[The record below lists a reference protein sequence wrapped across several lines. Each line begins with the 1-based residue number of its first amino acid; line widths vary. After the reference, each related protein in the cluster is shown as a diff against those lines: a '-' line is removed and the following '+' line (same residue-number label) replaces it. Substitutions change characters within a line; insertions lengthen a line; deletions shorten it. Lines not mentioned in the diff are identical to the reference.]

1 LLTRITT
8 DRVLAPRGIVF
19 DMDGVLVNSSPIHA
33 AAYQEALREL
43 PIANFAY
50 SRVAGMRSLDGIRAV
65 LKENSITL
73 PDENVAALAEAK
85 SRIALVRIVEENP
98 LFPGAL
104 AVLKTLSRR
113 TKLAL
118 ATSASEPAVNAFLD
132 RNQIRGLFQSV
143 VHSGDVRNAKPSPEI
158 FESAIARLGLD
169 ATDALVVEDA
179 VAGIRAAKAA
189 GAVACGIP
197 TTCSAIELQRAGAD
211 LIIAS
216 LDDLL
221 EIGARS

>member
-1 LLTRITT
+1 
-8 DRVLAPRGIVF
+8 
-19 DMDGVLVNSSPIHA
+19 MNSSPIHA

-43 PIANFAY
+43 PIQNFVY

-73 PDENVAALAEAK
+73 PEEDVAALAQAK
-85 SRIALVRIVEENP
+85 SRIALVRIIQENP

-104 AVLKTLSRR
+104 EVLKTLASRI
-113 TKLAL
+113 KLAL

-132 RNQIRGLFQSV
+132 RNQLRPLFQSV

-158 FESAIARLGLD
+158 FESAIARLGLH
-169 ATDALVVEDA
+169 AADALVVEDA
-179 VAGIRAAKAA
+179 VAGIQAAKAA
-189 GAVACGIP
+189 GAIACGIP
-197 TTCSAIELQRAGAD
+197 TTCPAIELQRAGAD
-211 LIIAS
+211 LIIDD
-216 LDDLL
+216 LEDLL